1 MLTDQSDALDTEME
15 EDMWLLCGKC
25 LLFLTIREL
34 FDFSEPYWVV
44 SIEQVAKDG
53 LRRETELYKTISND
67 LELLEQEL

>member
-1 MLTDQSDALDTEME
+1 MLSDQSDALDTEMD
-15 EDMWLLCGKC
+15 EDVRLLCGKC

-53 LRRETELYKTISND
+53 LRRETELYQTISNN
-67 LELLEQEL
+67 LELPDQEL

>member
-1 MLTDQSDALDTEME
+1 ME
-15 EDMWLLCGKC
+15 EDVQLLCGKC

-53 LRRETELYKTISND
+53 LRRETELYQTISNN
-67 LELLEQEL
+67 LELPDQEL